1 MADLFVRHS
10 LNSKKTIRVNIA
22 LREFVV
28 LADQDGDTKW
38 ILEVGTVDLD
48 SSGNFIPPQ
57 MIHNVSESSI
67 EDEVE
72 KAIANICSVIDWS
85 DFEQDNEAP
94 RISYFYP
101 SGNNVPIDSLVT
113 MDLIEDLPSS
123 GIDLSEMKITLNNG
137 VVDFDITNE
146 VNITGDPYQYKVVW
160 QSPNIT
166 G

>member
-10 LNSKKTIRVNIA
+10 LNSRKTIRINIA

-38 ILEVGTVDLD
+38 ILEIGTTDLD
-48 SSGNFIPPQ
+48 ALGNFIRPQ
-57 MIHNVSESSI
+57 MVHNISESNI

-85 DFEQDNEAP
+85 DLEQDKEAP

-101 SGNNVPIDSLVT
+101 SGNDIPIDSLVT
-113 MDLIEDLPSS
+113 IDLIEDLPSS
-123 GIDLSEMKITLNNG
+123 GIDLSEMKIVLNNG
-137 VVDFDITNE
+137 VIDFDITSE
-146 VNITGDPYQYKVVW
+146 IDITGDPYQYKIIW
-160 QSPNIT
+160 RSPNIR